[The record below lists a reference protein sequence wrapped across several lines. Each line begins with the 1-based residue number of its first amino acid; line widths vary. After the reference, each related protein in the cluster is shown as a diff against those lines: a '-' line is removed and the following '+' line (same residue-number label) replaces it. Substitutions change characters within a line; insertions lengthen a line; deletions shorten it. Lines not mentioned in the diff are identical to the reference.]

1 MDDPVDV
8 FVPYFFL
15 LVFIYTMPGYNCSIK
30 ERMLYSASKSG
41 VVEVLEQSGIEILKK
56 VSALLQ
62 TSYSKISFRP
72 VVFHLFLKLP
82 FSTIFIFKLHF
93 LLFLKLRSML
103 MKCWRFGKN

>member
-1 MDDPVDV
+1 
-8 FVPYFFL
+8 
-15 LVFIYTMPGYNCSIK
+15 MPGYNCSIK

-72 VVFHLFLKLP
+72 VVFHLFSEITLFNNFHIQITLFIVFKITLNVNEMLEIWQKLKCLN
-82 FSTIFIFKLHF
+82 S
-93 LLFLKLRSML
+93 
-103 MKCWRFGKN
+103 